1 MLSDQNIS
9 NTVNR
14 IDAETQGF
22 CVYPAGMNADCID
35 CTNCRRAFLAHVRQ
49 VLVKGGSARL
59 LVIDDG
65 VLMNDTEIHN

>member
-9 NTVNR
+9 NTINR

-35 CTNCRRAFLAHVRQ
+35 CTNCRRAFLDKVRQ
-49 VLVKGGSARL
+49 VLIRGGSARL

-65 VLMNDTEIHN
+65 VLKDDKELHK

>member
-9 NTVNR
+9 NTINR

-22 CVYPAGMNADCID
+22 CVYPQGYNADCVD
-35 CTNCRRAFLAHVRQ
+35 CTNCRRAFLDKIRHT
-49 VLVKGGSARL
+49 LINGGSARL

-65 VLMNDTEIHN
+65 VLKDDKELYK